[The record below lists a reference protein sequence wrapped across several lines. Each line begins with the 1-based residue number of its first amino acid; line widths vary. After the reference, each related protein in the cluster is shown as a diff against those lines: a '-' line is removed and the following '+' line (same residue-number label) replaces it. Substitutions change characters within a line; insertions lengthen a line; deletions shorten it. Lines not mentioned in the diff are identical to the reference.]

1 MSDGAASL
9 SHLLARAELVE
20 DRVRE
25 LVQRRRADDPAPDD
39 PFRGLY
45 VNDQVVDRL
54 LEPDAAEDPAAAT
67 EMDADAPGGGGGRRP
82 TRTRRPARCCGCA
95 GWPGTPG

>member
-20 DRVRE
+20 DRVRA

-45 VNDQVVDRL
+45 VNEQTVDRL
-54 LEPDAAEDPAAAT
+54 LEATADPA
-67 EMDADAPGGGGGRRP
+67 GRGGRRRRWLRSRPRP
-82 TRTRRPARCCGCA
+82 TGRGRRRGASGCA